1 MNFQQ
6 FISILL
12 ARKRVFQIVFAV
24 VVGTTTLLSLVLPK
38 QYTASTTLVV
48 DFKNPDPINGGLA
61 QAMIMPSFMATQI
74 DVITS
79 ERVGRR
85 VVKML
90 GFEKVPELV
99 DVWKKD
105 ADGKGTLEGY
115 YAEKLGK
122 KLDIKPSKESNV
134 IDIEFTGT
142 DPKAAAAVANAYA
155 QAYLDTAV
163 ELQAEPAR
171 QYANYFV
178 TRTKEVQDKLESE
191 QHALSLY
198 QKQKGIVSVDERLDS
213 ENARLNDLSA
223 QLTILE
229 AQKSEAESRQHQAKG
244 TLESNPDVINNPNIQ
259 NLRATVTAAEGKLQ
273 EASNEL
279 GQNHPQIKQQKAE
292 LESLKARLKT
302 EMANVAASLGTNT
315 QVSIQKEGQIRAA
328 LEVQKQRVLD
338 LKKQRDEASVLQTEI
353 ASTQLDYNN
362 LRQRL
367 SQSTLQSQNQQSS
380 VTILTP
386 AYEPVEPS
394 KPKVFLNIVLSIFL
408 GSMLGVGVAMLME
421 IQDRRIRSDNDL
433 AEIGIPVL
441 GVLTVE
447 RSSSAPGW
455 QFWRRLKTAS

>member
-6 FISILL
+6 FITILQ
-12 ARKRVFQIVFAV
+12 ARKRIILIVFAV
-24 VVGTTTLLSLVLPK
+24 VVGTTTLVSLILPK
-38 QYTASTTLVV
+38 QYTSSVTLVV
-48 DFKNPDPINGGLA
+48 DFKTPDPINGGLA
-61 QAMIMPSFMATQI
+61 QAMIMPSYMATQI

-99 DVWKKD
+99 QAWKD
-105 ADGKGTLEGY
+105 DSDGQGTLEGF

-122 KLDIKPSKESNV
+122 KLDVKPSRESNV

-142 DPKAAAAVANAYA
+142 DPKASAAVANAYA
-155 QAYLDTAV
+155 QAYLDTTV
-163 ELQAEPAR
+163 ELQAEPAK
-171 QYANYFV
+171 QYSDYFV
-178 TRTKEVQDKLESE
+178 AKTKEVQDKLEKE
-191 QHALSLY
+191 QSALSEY

-229 AQKSEAESRQHQAKG
+229 AQKSEAQSRQHQAKG
-244 TLESNPDVINNPNIQ
+244 ALESNPDVINNPNIQ

-315 QVSIQKEGQIRAA
+315 EVSVQKEAEIRAA

-386 AYEPVEPS
+386 AFEPEKPS
-394 KPKVFLNIVLSIFL
+394 KPKVLLNILVSIFL
-408 GSMLGVGVAMLME
+408 GAMLGVGSALLTE
-421 IQDRRIRSDNDL
+421 LKDRRIRAVEDL
-433 AEIGIPVL
+433 TEIGIPVL

-447 RSSSAPGW
+447 RSTTTPRW
-455 QFWRRLKTAS
+455 QFWRRLKTVS